1 MGGTHHMKR
10 NIFILIL
17 IILFLSIGV
26 LLAGNY
32 GQSYDDPGDALYG
45 EESLKAYRGSRDY
58 LWQGDRLFYGPAFF
72 MFSSAIVSLSDHARL
87 YISEVDVRHFLN
99 FLTFALGCISFYS
112 IVRRVSKPLPAI
124 AGTLLFST
132 QPLLFGHAFINQKD
146 IPFMGFF
153 LATVAVGFKAMDLLG
168 ESSNCVN
175 RWRCVDIVEKFQDHL
190 DKWRKKPGTLIA
202 TIILGLFILVVG
214 IDLLLLNR
222 IFLPIALRTIRHA
235 YSGTSFAP
243 INYLFNIIA
252 QDAYKSPI
260 DAYLNKIT
268 QFYDIFRFPALIIGS
283 LLLITYAFNKPTDK
297 LQRKRLF
304 WLSLTLLLAAGLL
317 GITTSIRVAGPFAGI
332 LVMGY
337 LIFGLQKRL
346 PIPVIQYWLIATLV
360 TYLTWPYLW
369 GSPVPRLIESIS
381 LMSDFPTHRVLYMG
395 NLISSGELPW
405 HFLPVLIAI
414 QFTEPVLPL
423 LGLGVFRS
431 IRAARESAARAALV
445 GLFAVWIGLP
455 ALAVIVFR
463 TPIYGNFR
471 QLLFAI
477 PSLFIFVTLGIDFI
491 YHRIQKRW
499 IFIVL
504 ISLLLFPGFIGIIS
518 MHPYEYSYYNSYVGG
533 AREAFGFFETD
544 PWCTAS
550 RAAMDKLNTFAAPG
564 SQIAVW
570 GPVFLAREFA
580 REDFDIVKAGD
591 NNPDYVLQICRYVSS
606 PGLYPNY
613 EYKDQVSKGQAIF
626 AIIKAR
632 PDGR

>member
-1 MGGTHHMKR
+1 MKR
-10 NIFILIL
+10 NHFILIL
-17 IILFLSIGV
+17 TILILSIGV

-32 GQSYDDPGDALYG
+32 GQSYDDPGDAQYG
-45 EESLKAYRGSRDY
+45 EESLKAYRGSRDF
-58 LWQGDRLFYGPAFF
+58 LWQGDRIYYGPAFF

-87 YISEVDVRHFLN
+87 NISEVDVRHFLN

-168 ESSNCVN
+168 ESSNYVN
-175 RWRCVDIVEKFQDHL
+175 RWRCVYIVEKFQDHL
-190 DKWRKKPGTLIA
+190 DKWRNNPGTLIVKVL
-202 TIILGLFILVVG
+202 LGLFILVVG

-283 LLLITYAFNKPTDK
+283 LLLITYAFNNSTDK
-297 LQRKRLF
+297 LQRKRF
-304 WLSLTLLLAAGLL
+304 YWLSPTLLLAAGLL
-317 GITTSIRVAGPFAGI
+317 GVTTSIRVAGPFAGA

-337 LIFGLQKRL
+337 LIFGLRKRL
-346 PIPVIQYWLIATLV
+346 LIPVIQYWLIAALV
-360 TYLTWPYLW
+360 TYLTWPFLW
-369 GSPVPRLIESIS
+369 GSPILRLTESIS
-381 LMSDFPTHRVLYMG
+381 IMSDFPGHLVLYMG
-395 NLISSGELPW
+395 NQLSSRELPW
-405 HFLPVLIAI
+405 HFLPILIAI

-423 LGLGVFRS
+423 LGLGVFKS
-431 IRAARESAARAALV
+431 IRVARESAVRATLV
-445 GLFAVWIGLP
+445 ILFAMWTGLP
-455 ALAVIVFR
+455 ALAVMVFR

-471 QLLFAI
+471 QLLFSI
-477 PSLFIFVTLGIDFI
+477 PGLFIFVTLGIDFI

-499 IFIVL
+499 IFILL
-504 ISLLLFPGFIGIIS
+504 ISLLLIPGFIGIIS
-518 MHPYEYSYYNSYVGG
+518 LHPYEYSYYNSYIGG
-533 AREAFGFFETD
+533 TSEAFGFFETD
-544 PWCTAS
+544 PWCTS
-550 RAAMDKLNTFAAPG
+550 YRAAMNKLNSFAAPG

-570 GPVFLAREFA
+570 GPRFLAREFA
-580 REDFDIVKAGD
+580 REDFDIVDVGD
-591 NNPDYVLQICRYVSS
+591 NNPDYVLLCSRGVSS
-606 PGLYPNY
+606 YSFYSDFEDL
-613 EYKDQVSKGQAIF
+613 DQVSKGQAIF

-632 PDGR
+632 PGGR